1 MGKKGYAASG
11 QPWPEAAYAVSVRL
25 VSEEAAGPVVLER
38 RVTALELFFD
48 LVFVFALTQVTTL
61 MAVDPTW
68 LGLLRGMAVLTV
80 LWWAW
85 VGYVWIG
92 TTVDAEDGVARF
104 VLLIAMAAMFVTA
117 LAAPEAFGR
126 YGVLFGVSYFVVR
139 VLHVIMFRVVG
150 RSLPDVGRA
159 VGRLAPG
166 LLAGSALIVVAGF
179 LPAGW
184 PRGLLWATAIVVDV
198 GSPLVTGTEGWHM
211 SPGHFAERHG
221 LVIIIALGESLVA
234 LGVGVASDELTP
246 RIVAAVLVGFVSV
259 ACLWW
264 LYFDVV
270 AIAAERRFTSA
281 PIAERNDIARD
292 SYNYF
297 HLPMVAGIVLLALG
311 LKKVFA
317 DLDSPLKL
325 TIATALFGGV
335 ALYLLGHLLF
345 RRRNMHSWNVQR
357 AVALV
362 VLLALVPL
370 GRVVPAWVSL
380 VLLTS
385 VLIALVSYE
394 ALHFAA
400 GRRALRT
407 DHR

>member
-1 MGKKGYAASG
+1 VSG
-11 QPWPEAAYAVSVRL
+11 TETG
-25 VSEEAAGPVVLER
+25 GPVVVER

-61 MAVDPTW
+61 MANDPSW
-68 LGLLRGMAVLTV
+68 LVMLRGMAVLTV

-104 VLLIAMAAMFVTA
+104 VLLIAMAAMFITA
-117 LAAPEAFGR
+117 LAAPGAFGR

-139 VLHVIMFRVVG
+139 LLHVIMFRVVG
-150 RSLPDVGRA
+150 RTLPDVGRA
-159 VGRLAPG
+159 VARLAPG

-179 LPAGW
+179 LPVGW
-184 PRGLLWATAIVVDV
+184 PRGLLWATAIVIDV
-198 GSPLVTGTEGWHM
+198 GSPLVTGTEGWQM

-234 LGVGVASDELTP
+234 LGVGVAAEDLTP

-281 PIAERNDIARD
+281 PIAERNNIARD

-317 DLDSPLKL
+317 GLDSPLKL
-325 TIATALFGGV
+325 TISTALFGGV

-357 AVALV
+357 AVAMVL
-362 VLLALVPL
+362 LLALIPV
-370 GRVVPAWVSL
+370 GVVAPAWVSL

-385 VLIALVSYE
+385 VLIALVTYE
-394 ALHFAA
+394 ALHFAG
-400 GRRALRT
+400 GRRALRAAAH
-407 DHR
+407 D

>member
-1 MGKKGYAASG
+1 
-11 QPWPEAAYAVSVRL
+11 
-25 VSEEAAGPVVLER
+25 VVER

-61 MAVDPTW
+61 MADDPTW
-68 LGLLRGMAVLTV
+68 LGLLRGIAVLTV

-85 VGYVWIG
+85 VAYVWIG
-92 TTVDAEDGVARF
+92 TTTDAEDGVARF
-104 VLLIAMAAMFVTA
+104 VLLAAMAAMFVTA
-117 LAAPEAFGR
+117 LAAPHAFDR

-139 VLHVIMFRVVG
+139 LLHVVMFRVVG
-150 RSLPDVGRA
+150 RTMPEVGAA
-159 VGRLAPG
+159 VARLAPG
-166 LLAGSALIVVAGF
+166 LLAGSSLIVVAGF
-179 LPAGW
+179 LEPGW
-184 PRGLLWATAIVVDV
+184 PRGVLWGLAVVIDV
-198 GSPLVTGTEGWHM
+198 GSPLVAGTEGWHL

-246 RIVAAVLVGFVSV
+246 RIVAAVVVGFVSV

-270 AIAAERRFTSA
+270 AIAAERRFRTA
-281 PIAERNDIARD
+281 DVAERNNIARD

-317 DLDSPLKL
+317 GLDSSLKP

-345 RRRNMHSWNVQR
+345 RRRNMRTWNVQR
-357 AVALV
+357 AAAMAL
-362 VLLALVPL
+362 LLALIPV
-370 GRVVPAWVSL
+370 GVVAPAWVSL

-385 VLIALVSYE
+385 VLVALVTYE
-394 ALHFAA
+394 SLHFAA
-400 GRRALRT
+400 GRRALRRT
-407 DHR
+407 DR

>member
-1 MGKKGYAASG
+1 M
-11 QPWPEAAYAVSVRL
+11 V
-25 VSEEAAGPVVLER
+25 ER

-61 MAVDPTW
+61 MADDPTW
-68 LGLLRGMAVLTV
+68 LGLLRGIAVLTV

-85 VGYVWIG
+85 VAYVWIG
-92 TTVDAEDGVARF
+92 TTTDAEDGVARF
-104 VLLIAMAAMFVTA
+104 VLLAAMAAMFVTA
-117 LAAPEAFGR
+117 LAAPHAFDR

-139 VLHVIMFRVVG
+139 LLHVVMFRVVG
-150 RSLPDVGRA
+150 RTMPEVGAA
-159 VGRLAPG
+159 VARLAPG
-166 LLAGSALIVVAGF
+166 LLAGSSLIVVAGF
-179 LPAGW
+179 LEPGW
-184 PRGLLWATAIVVDV
+184 PRGVLWGLAVVIDV
-198 GSPLVTGTEGWHM
+198 GSPLVAGTEGWHL

-246 RIVAAVLVGFVSV
+246 RIVAAVVVGFVSV

-270 AIAAERRFTSA
+270 AIAAERRFRTA
-281 PIAERNDIARD
+281 DVAERNNIARD

-317 DLDSPLKL
+317 GLDSSLKP

-345 RRRNMHSWNVQR
+345 RRRNMRTWNVQR
-357 AVALV
+357 AAAMAL
-362 VLLALVPL
+362 LLALIPV
-370 GRVVPAWVSL
+370 GVVAPAWVSL

-385 VLIALVSYE
+385 VLVALVTYE
-394 ALHFAA
+394 SLHFAA
-400 GRRALRT
+400 GRRALRRT
-407 DHR
+407 DR

>member
-1 MGKKGYAASG
+1 M
-11 QPWPEAAYAVSVRL
+11 
-25 VSEEAAGPVVLER
+25 VLER
-38 RVTALELFFD
+38 QVTALELFFD

-61 MAVDPTW
+61 MAYDPSW
-68 LGLLRGMAVLTV
+68 LGLLRGMAVLTA

-92 TTVDAEDGVARF
+92 TTVDAEDGIARF
-104 VLLIAMAAMFVTA
+104 VLLIAMAAMFITA
-117 LAAPEAFGR
+117 LAAPDAFGR

-139 VLHVIMFRVVG
+139 LLHVIMFRVVG
-150 RSLPDVGRA
+150 RTLPDVGRA
-159 VGRLAPG
+159 VARLAPG

-184 PRGLLWATAIVVDV
+184 PRGLLWATAILIDV

-221 LVIIIALGESLVA
+221 LVIIIALGESVVA
-234 LGVGVASDELTP
+234 LGVGVGVTGQELTA
-246 RIVAAVLVGFVSV
+246 RTVAAVLVGFVSV

-281 PIAERNDIARD
+281 PIAERNNIARD

-311 LKKVFA
+311 LKKVLA
-317 DLDSPLKL
+317 ELDSPLEP

-357 AVALV
+357 AVAMVL
-362 VLLALVPL
+362 LLALIPV
-370 GRVVPAWVSL
+370 GVVAPAWLSL

-385 VLIALVSYE
+385 VLVALVSYE

-400 GRRALRT
+400 GRRALRGAAH
-407 DHR
+407 D

>member
-1 MGKKGYAASG
+1 M
-11 QPWPEAAYAVSVRL
+11 
-25 VSEEAAGPVVLER
+25 VLER
-38 RVTALELFFD
+38 QVTALELFFD

-61 MAVDPTW
+61 MAYDPSW

-92 TTVDAEDGVARF
+92 TTVDAEDGIARF
-104 VLLIAMAAMFVTA
+104 VLLIAMAAMFITA
-117 LAAPEAFGR
+117 LAAPDAFGR

-139 VLHVIMFRVVG
+139 LLHVIMFRVVG
-150 RSLPDVGRA
+150 RTLPDVGRA
-159 VGRLAPG
+159 VARLAPG

-184 PRGLLWATAIVVDV
+184 PRGLLWATAILIDV

-221 LVIIIALGESLVA
+221 LVIIIALGESVVA
-234 LGVGVASDELTP
+234 LGVGVGVTGQELTA
-246 RIVAAVLVGFVSV
+246 RTVAAVLVGFVSV

-281 PIAERNDIARD
+281 PIAERNNIARD

-311 LKKVFA
+311 LKKVLA
-317 DLDSPLKL
+317 ELDSPLEP

-357 AVALV
+357 AVAMVL
-362 VLLALVPL
+362 LLALIPV
-370 GRVVPAWVSL
+370 GVVAPAWLSL

-385 VLIALVSYE
+385 VLVALVSYE

-400 GRRALRT
+400 GRRALRGAAH
-407 DHR
+407 D

>member
-1 MGKKGYAASG
+1 
-11 QPWPEAAYAVSVRL
+11 
-25 VSEEAAGPVVLER
+25 VVER

-61 MAVDPTW
+61 MADDPTW
-68 LGLLRGMAVLTV
+68 LGLLRGIAVLTV

-85 VGYVWIG
+85 VAYVWIG
-92 TTVDAEDGVARF
+92 TTTDAEDGVARF
-104 VLLIAMAAMFVTA
+104 VLLAAMAAMFVTA
-117 LAAPEAFGR
+117 LAAPHAFDR

-139 VLHVIMFRVVG
+139 LLHVVMFRVVG
-150 RSLPDVGRA
+150 RTMPEVGAA
-159 VGRLAPG
+159 VARLAPG

-179 LPAGW
+179 LEPGW
-184 PRGLLWATAIVVDV
+184 PRGVLWGLAVVIDV
-198 GSPLVTGTEGWHM
+198 GSPLVAGTEGWHL

-246 RIVAAVLVGFVSV
+246 RIVAAVVVGFVSV

-270 AIAAERRFTSA
+270 AIAAERRFRTA
-281 PIAERNDIARD
+281 DVAERNNIARD

-317 DLDSPLKL
+317 GLDSSLKP

-345 RRRNMHSWNVQR
+345 RRRNMRTWNVQR
-357 AVALV
+357 AAAMAL
-362 VLLALVPL
+362 LLALIPV
-370 GRVVPAWVSL
+370 GVVAPAWVSL

-385 VLIALVSYE
+385 VLVALVTYE
-394 ALHFAA
+394 SLHFAA
-400 GRRALRT
+400 GRRALRRT
-407 DHR
+407 DR

>member
-1 MGKKGYAASG
+1 
-11 QPWPEAAYAVSVRL
+11 
-25 VSEEAAGPVVLER
+25 VSEVGAGPGAEAEVDER
-38 RVTALELFFD
+38 RVTPLELFFD
-48 LVFVFALTQVTTL
+48 LVFVFALTQVTSL
-61 MAVDPTW
+61 MAEDPTW

-85 VGYVWIG
+85 VAYVWIG
-92 TTVDAEDGVARF
+92 TTTDAEDGVARF
-104 VLLIAMAAMFVTA
+104 VLLAAMAAMFVTA
-117 LAAPEAFGR
+117 LAAPAAFGR

-139 VLHVIMFRVVG
+139 LLHIVMFRVVG
-150 RSLPDVGRA
+150 RSMPEVGAA
-159 VGRLAPG
+159 VARLAPG

-179 LPAGW
+179 LEAGW
-184 PRGLLWATAIVVDV
+184 PRGVLWALAVVIDV
-198 GSPLVTGTEGWHM
+198 GSPLVTGTEGWHL

-234 LGVGVASDELTP
+234 LGVGVASEELTP
-246 RIVAAVLVGFVSV
+246 RIVVAVVVGFVAV

-270 AIAAERRFTSA
+270 AIAAERRFTTA
-281 PIAERNDIARD
+281 PVAERNDLARD

-297 HLPMVAGIVLLALG
+297 HLPMVAGIVLMALG

-317 DLDSPLKL
+317 GLDVALKP

-345 RRRNMHSWNVQR
+345 RRRNMGTWNVQR
-357 AVALV
+357 AVAMV
-362 VLLALVPL
+362 VLLALIPV
-370 GRVVPAWVSL
+370 GVVAPAWVSL

-385 VLIALVSYE
+385 VLIALVTYE

-400 GRRALRT
+400 GRRVLR
-407 DHR
+407 DSAHD

>member
-11 QPWPEAAYAVSVRL
+11 QPWPEAACAVSVRL
-25 VSEEAAGPVVLER
+25 VSEEAAGPVVVER

-370 GRVVPAWVSL
+370 GTAVPAWVSL

-385 VLIALVSYE
+385 VLIALVTYE

>member
-1 MGKKGYAASG
+1 VNA
-11 QPWPEAAYAVSVRL
+11 ED
-25 VSEEAAGPVVLER
+25 GPVVVER

-61 MAVDPTW
+61 MANDPTW

-117 LAAPEAFGR
+117 LAAPGAFDS
-126 YGVLFGVSYFVVR
+126 YGVLFGISYFVVR
-139 VLHVIMFRVVG
+139 VLHVLMFRVVG
-150 RSLPDVGRA
+150 RTLPDVGRA
-159 VGRLAPG
+159 VARLAPG
-166 LLAGSALIVVAGF
+166 LLAGSAIIVVAGF

-184 PRGLLWATAIVVDV
+184 PRGLLWATAIVIDV
-198 GSPLVTGTEGWHM
+198 GAPLVTGTEGWHM

-234 LGVGVASDELTP
+234 LGVGVASDVLTP
-246 RIVAAVLVGFVSV
+246 RIVAAVVVGFVSV

-281 PIAERNDIARD
+281 PVAERNDLARD

-297 HLPMVAGIVLLALG
+297 HLPMVAGIVLMALG

-317 DLDSPLKL
+317 GLDAPLTA
-325 TIATALFGGV
+325 TISAALFGGV

-357 AVALV
+357 AVAMVL
-362 VLLALVPL
+362 LLALIPV
-370 GRVVPAWVSL
+370 GVIASASVSL

-385 VLIALVSYE
+385 VLVALVSYE

-400 GRRALRT
+400 GRRALRRT
-407 DHR
+407 DH

>member
-1 MGKKGYAASG
+1 M
-11 QPWPEAAYAVSVRL
+11 V
-25 VSEEAAGPVVLER
+25 ER

-61 MAVDPTW
+61 MADDPTW
-68 LGLLRGMAVLTV
+68 LGLLRGIAVLTV

-85 VGYVWIG
+85 VAYVWIG
-92 TTVDAEDGVARF
+92 TTTDAEDGVARF
-104 VLLIAMAAMFVTA
+104 VLLAAMAAMFVTA
-117 LAAPEAFGR
+117 LAAPHAFDR

-139 VLHVIMFRVVG
+139 LLHVVMFRVVG
-150 RSLPDVGRA
+150 RTMPEVGAA
-159 VGRLAPG
+159 VARLAPG
-166 LLAGSALIVVAGF
+166 LLAGSSLIVVAGF
-179 LPAGW
+179 LEPGW
-184 PRGLLWATAIVVDV
+184 PRGVLWGLAVVIDV
-198 GSPLVTGTEGWHM
+198 GSPLVAGTEGWHL

-246 RIVAAVLVGFVSV
+246 RIVAAVVVGFVSM

-270 AIAAERRFTSA
+270 AIAAERRFRTA
-281 PIAERNDIARD
+281 DVAERNNIARD

-317 DLDSPLKL
+317 GLDSSLKP

-345 RRRNMHSWNVQR
+345 RRRNMRTWNVQR
-357 AVALV
+357 AAAMAL
-362 VLLALVPL
+362 LLALIPV
-370 GRVVPAWVSL
+370 GVVAPAWVSL

-385 VLIALVSYE
+385 VLVALVTYE
-394 ALHFAA
+394 SLHFAA
-400 GRRALRT
+400 GRRALRRT
-407 DHR
+407 DR